1 MGRDDCSQPA
11 DKQDC
16 PGPVDNFVGLVRARD
31 MLPQANQ
38 GCNTPIRINH
48 I

>member
-16 PGPVDNFVGLVRARD
+16 PGPVDNFVGLVLGLYPLNAE
-31 MLPQANQ
+31 
-38 GCNTPIRINH
+38 
-48 I
+48 